1 MKEQDPLNTL
11 LREWEAPE
19 APAALDARV
28 RSAYRS
34 EVQPSLWRQLW
45 SFRVSIP
52 VPVLAAALL
61 LVMAG
66 VWLTRSGAPA
76 RPGFSPGKAA
86 PPGYVTRLESAGFQ
100 PLPEGAT
107 RVIRAGEVKQ

>member
-11 LREWEAPE
+11 LREWKAPE
-19 APAALDARV
+19 APPALDFRM
-28 RSAYRS
+28 RDAYRAT
-34 EVQPSLWRQLW
+34 VKATLWQRMW

-66 VWLTRSGAPA
+66 VWLTRSGSPA
-76 RPGFSPGKAA
+76 RPTAA